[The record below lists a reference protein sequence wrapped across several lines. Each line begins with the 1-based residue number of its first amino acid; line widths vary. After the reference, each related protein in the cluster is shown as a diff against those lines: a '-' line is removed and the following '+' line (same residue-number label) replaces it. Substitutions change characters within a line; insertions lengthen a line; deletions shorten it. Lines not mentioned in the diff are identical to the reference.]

1 MELNRTERRALAAA
15 LLLVGLGA
23 VGRAVLGPAP
33 GEHSWRGPDDTG
45 RVAALGGL
53 SGARDAVADALR
65 DEERAL
71 EPLAPGER
79 LDPNVASEVELRR
92 LPGIGPGR
100 ARAIVEERRRRPFRD
115 TREIQRVAGIGP
127 ATYERL
133 APLLKVAGGA
143 AGKGEPPAGVRGG
156 AAGRMGPAATAV
168 PPTTAAPPTAAA
180 PAAPACGGG
189 REAVDL
195 NSAGLEEL
203 VGLPGIGPARA
214 ARIVEHRSRFG
225 RFTAPEEL
233 EAVPGIGPATVARL
247 RGLVCALGD
256 GAP

>member
-53 SGARDAVADALR
+53 SEARDAVADALR
-65 DEERAL
+65 DETRAL

-79 LDPNVASEVELRR
+79 LDPNAASEVELRR
-92 LPGIGPGR
+92 LPGIGPSR

-133 APLLKVAGGA
+133 APFLEVAGGA
-143 AGKGEPPAGVRGG
+143 AGVGEPPGGVRGG
-156 AAGRMGPAATAV
+156 VAGGRGTAATAV
-168 PPTTAAPPTAAA
+168 PPTTAATTGA
-180 PAAPACGGG
+180 PAAPGCGGV

-195 NSAGLEEL
+195 NVAGLEEL

-214 ARIVEHRSRFG
+214 ARIVKHRSRVG
-225 RFTAPEEL
+225 RFTAPEQL

-247 RGLVCALGD
+247 RGLVCARAD

>member
-1 MELNRTERRALAAA
+1 MELNRSERRALAAA

-23 VGRAVLGPAP
+23 IGRAGLGPAP
-33 GEHSWRGPDDTG
+33 GEHSWRARDETG
-45 RVAALGGL
+45 RVAAAGGI
-53 SGARDAVADALR
+53 GEARDAVADALR

-92 LPGIGPGR
+92 LPGIGPAR
-100 ARAIVEERRRRPFRD
+100 ARAIVEERHRRPFREA
-115 TREIQRVAGIGP
+115 REILRVAGLGP

-143 AGKGEPPAGVRGG
+143 GGMGEPPAGVRGG
-156 AAGRMGPAATAV
+156 AVGPMGPAATAV
-168 PPTTAAPPTAAA
+168 SPTTAALPV
-180 PAAPACGGG
+180 PACGGG

-203 VGLPGIGPARA
+203 VALPGIGPARA